1 MENKSEK
8 SIRYYLYVIIMLTA
22 LFYIICFCTHGKYF
36 DSVFFGDHNDTFA
49 DYFKCV
55 YGWHDNPF
63 EQNIGNYPALAMLFF
78 KFVYQAIPVEVYVEN
93 GLMYRAESAAWIVF
107 ILYNILV
114 VWISWISISKV
125 SNLSS
130 KNKKLLG
137 LALLISMPVMFSF
150 ERGNQIN
157 LAFALTMF
165 FVAYYNDERKN
176 MKELALISLAL
187 SASLKLYPA
196 VYGFILVKE
205 KLL

>member
-1 MENKSEK
+1 
-8 SIRYYLYVIIMLTA
+8 MLSS
-22 LFYIICFCTHGKYF
+22 K
-36 DSVFFGDHNDTFA
+36 
-49 DYFKCV
+49 
-55 YGWHDNPF
+55 GWVSK
-63 EQNIGNYPALAMLFF
+63 IG
-78 KFVYQAIPVEVYVEN
+78 
-93 GLMYRAESAAWIVF
+93 
-107 ILYNILV
+107 
-114 VWISWISISKV
+114 ISKV

-205 KLL
+205 KKWKETFRLFIYGVCAFFLPFLVYGRNAFRSFVECLLNFSGAMQRLDELRKGK